1 MHYKIISIWSF
12 INSLTDS
19 TDLEAIGTKT
29 RRVCNESL
37 LSKYSTRYTPI
48 DRRNVCS
55 VAMRITVRQPG
66 LWPQWGQFSAPVPRD
81 RTRPGSESSGTCSPA
96 RPVGSWW
103 TSCDSDAV
111 CASSSAVALLRT
123 VHTYLHVHKV
133 AQKASRKHLSIR
145 SPNIDRVSTFFAGT
159 FCGKF
164 ACNKVHGYYKYITT
178 VATLPC
184 KL

>member
-1 MHYKIISIWSF
+1 MCVVW
-12 INSLTDS
+12 
-19 TDLEAIGTKT
+19 
-29 RRVCNESL
+29 
-37 LSKYSTRYTPI
+37 
-48 DRRNVCS
+48 
-55 VAMRITVRQPG
+55 RITVRQPG
-66 LWPQWGQFSAPVPRD
+66 LWPQWGQSSAPVPRD

-145 SPNIDRVSTFFAGT
+145 SSNIDRVSTFFAGT

-164 ACNKVHGYYKYITT
+164 AIKLLLNIPAHVNC

-184 KL
+184 EIYILENHKNDYVCGLLFWPTV